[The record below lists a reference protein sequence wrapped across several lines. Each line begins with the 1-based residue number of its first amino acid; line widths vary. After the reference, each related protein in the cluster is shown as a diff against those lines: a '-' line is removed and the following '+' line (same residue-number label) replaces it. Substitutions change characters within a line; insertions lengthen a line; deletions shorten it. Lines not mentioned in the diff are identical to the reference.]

1 MSAEVVEKT
10 NEVNDAKYGGG
21 GNYHNGGGHY
31 YGGGSHGGGG
41 SHHGGGGCHHYCHGH
56 CCSYAEFIAV
66 QAEEKTNEV
75 NDAKYGGGG
84 NYHNGGGNYHNGG
97 GHYYGG
103 GSHGGGGSHHGGG
116 GCHHYC
122 HGHCCSH
129 AEFVAVQAEDKTQNW
144 S

>member
-1 MSAEVVEKT
+1 MFAEVVEKT
-10 NEVNDAKYGGG
+10 NEVNDAKYGGYHNGG

-56 CCSYAEFIAV
+56 CCSYAEFVSV

-84 NYHNGGGNYHNGG
+84 
-97 GHYYGG
+97 HYYGG
-103 GSHGGGGSHHGGG
+103 GSHHGGGGSHHGGG
-116 GCHHYC
+116 GCHYYC

-129 AEFVAVQAEDKTQNW
+129 AEFVAVQAEDKTQN
-144 S
+144 